1 MKKHTHD
8 VIIIGGGS
16 GGLTATAGLAQLG
29 LKTLLIEKERL
40 GGDCLFYGCVPSK
53 TLIKSAGVYHQ
64 ILSSNRYGLPE
75 TQLSAPE
82 AFQVMAHIEGVIKEL
97 MPHDSPERFRSL
109 GAEVLFGS
117 SRFISPYEIYLEGQV
132 YSAPKIIISTGSE
145 PFVPPIPGLAESDY
159 ITNKTVFSLKEFPK
173 ELAVLGGG
181 PIGSELG
188 QALSR
193 FGVKVSLIEMSSHIL
208 SKDDEDAAAIVETA
222 LRLEGIN
229 IKTSAKAERVE
240 KRDGR
245 IRIFLENGE
254 YLDVDKILV
263 ATGRKGSHDGLDLE
277 KAGVETERGFIRT
290 DRHLSTSQKHILAIG
305 DSNGKYMFT
314 HTAGAEGSL
323 AVRKIAF
330 HLPVSMDYSKVPWCT
345 YTDPELASVG
355 HNEKMADN
363 EGIRY
368 TIAELPFS
376 GNDRAVTER
385 ETEGKMKI
393 LMDKHSRVT
402 GMQIIGAHAG
412 ELLGPALYAF
422 NKRMKISRLMAPIFP
437 YPTKGEAYRR
447 IAGNYLSPKLF
458 NDRVKKLLKVLYGF
472 RG

>member
-40 GGDCLFYGCVPSK
+40 GGDCLYYGCVPSK
-53 TLIKSAGVYHQ
+53 ALIKSAGVYHQ

-75 TQLSAPE
+75 TKLSPPE
-82 AFQVMAHIEGVIKEL
+82 ASRVMAHIEGVIKEL

-117 SRFISPYEIYLEGQV
+117 SRFVSPYEINLEGKI

-145 PFVPPIPGLAESDY
+145 PVVPPMPGLAESDY
-159 ITNKTVFSLKEFPK
+159 ITNKTIFSLKEFPRD
-173 ELAVLGGG
+173 LAVLGGG

-193 FGVKVSLIEMSSHIL
+193 FGVKVTLLEKSSHIL
-208 SKDDEDAAAIVETA
+208 SKDDEDSAAIVETA
-222 LRLEGIN
+222 LRLEGID
-229 IKTSAKAERVE
+229 IKTSSKAERIE
-240 KRDGR
+240 RLNGKN
-245 IRIFLENGE
+245 RIFLENGE
-254 YLDVDKILV
+254 FLDADKILV
-263 ATGRKGSHDGLDLE
+263 AAGRKGSLEGLDLE

-290 DRHLSTSQKHILAIG
+290 DSHLSTSRNHILAIG
-305 DSNGKYMFT
+305 DCNGKYMFT

-323 AVRKIAF
+323 AVRKVAL
-330 HLPVSMDYSKVPWCT
+330 HLPITMDYSKVPWCT

-355 HNEKMADN
+355 YNEKMA
-363 EGIRY
+363 EEKGIRY
-368 TIAELPFS
+368 SIAELPFS
-376 GNDRAVTER
+376 ENDRAVTER

-393 LMDKHSRVT
+393 LMDKGSRLI
-402 GMQIIGAHAG
+402 GMQITGAHAG
-412 ELLGPALYAF
+412 DLLGPALYAF
-422 NKRMKISRLMAPIFP
+422 NKRMKISGLMAPIFP
-437 YPTKGEAYRR
+437 YPTRGEAYRR
-447 IAGNYLSPKLF
+447 IAGIHLSPKLF
-458 NDRVKKLLKVLYGF
+458 NHRVRKLLRVLYGF